1 MDEFE
6 KFKEASYRLIAEL
19 ITKNSS
25 DSVSESVFIV
35 IDKLLE
41 AKDLQIDT
49 LANEK
54 ALAKLT
60 DIEDKLSL

>member
-6 KFKEASYRLIAEL
+6 KFKKASYRLIAEL

-41 AKDLQIDT
+41 AKNLQIDT